1 MVPSPLVS
9 LTGFAALHRE
19 FLAPHDTIHAVTR
32 TASGASGTFELTF
45 AAPSPDLSST
55 NGFTIIGSKGFLH
68 VLTGDGK
75 QTIEVHVNDADVET
89 FETKLAGVEKELDSF
104 LKAVKGENDGA
115 QDPRS
120 ALKDLAFI
128 EAALTSNGSAIDLSA
143 LGNMYRF

>member
-1 MVPSPLVS
+1 M
-9 LTGFAALHRE
+9 
-19 FLAPHDTIHAVTR
+19 
-32 TASGASGTFELTF
+32 
-45 AAPSPDLSST
+45 
-55 NGFTIIGSKGFLH
+55 H

-75 QTIEVHVNDADVET
+75 QTIEVHVNDADAET